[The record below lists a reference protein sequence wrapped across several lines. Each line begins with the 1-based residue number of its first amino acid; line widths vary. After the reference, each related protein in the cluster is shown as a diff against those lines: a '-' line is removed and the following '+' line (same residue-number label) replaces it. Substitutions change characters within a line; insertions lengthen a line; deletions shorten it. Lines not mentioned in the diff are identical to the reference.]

1 MAKNLQSKLKP
12 SDKVS
17 IFDINPESM
26 KGLETEMKA
35 ASTGAQVELAAS
47 AFNASKDAVGQAT
60 HCICRCLTDT
70 SRTQSS
76 LCSQSLSTSRAYMN
90 PSSLHLS
97 PKRTAFLSTVQPL
110 TLQHLARSP
119 RLCLLLGKAHSLMHP
134 CLEVL

>member
-47 AFNASKDAVGQAT
+47 AFDASKDAVGDPT
-60 HCICRCLTDT
+60 HRVCSGLTDT

-76 LCSQSLSTSRAYMN
+76 LYCQSLSTSRAYMN
-90 PSSLHLS
+90 PSSHHLS
-97 PKRTAFLSTVQPL
+97 LRRTAFLSTVQPL
-110 TLQHLARSP
+110 TLQHLVRSP
-119 RLCLLLGKAHSLMHP
+119 RLCLPPGKAHSLMRP